1 MYADAGGDDALQPRE
16 ARDASRLRH
25 DPAISRG
32 SPSWR
37 PPMPFPIFRATPS
50 PRLRSRGPHV
60 QKLRCLLMVC
70 FVAAAACAPAAH
82 SPAGP
87 APPPAPPQAPP
98 QAVPSHTV
106 LRAADVSA
114 VPADDPRIH
123 EIVRAASAAR
133 VESDIRRLAG
143 FGTRHT
149 LSDTVSATRGI
160 GAARRWIF
168 AEFERI
174 SGACG
179 GCLEVMFVSDV
190 LAAGSHPRI
199 PQEVEIVNVVAV
211 QRGRSDP
218 DRRVVLQGHYDSRAS
233 DVLDATIDAP
243 GANDNASGTAAV
255 LEVARLLTPHAFDAT
270 IVYAA
275 LAGEEQG
282 LLGGEI
288 LAEHARAEGWHVEA
302 VLNNDIIG
310 NSRGITG
317 LVDNTTARVF
327 APGIRPDAPEAELRR
342 MLAFGGELDGPS
354 RQLGRYVVR
363 TADLYIPTLDVKLIY
378 RLDRF
383 GRGSDHTPFFLRG
396 FPAVR
401 ISETHED
408 YTRQHQDLRTED
420 GIVYGDVA
428 DAVDFPYATRIT
440 ALNAAALASLA
451 WAPASPQNVTVRGA
465 VQPHTTLRWEPV
477 RSENLAGYRVYWR
490 EPTAAAWTHSRWV
503 GDVTEFT
510 IENVVVDNHFFGV
523 AAVSASGQESLVVF
537 PVPER

>member
-1 MYADAGGDDALQPRE
+1 
-16 ARDASRLRH
+16 
-25 DPAISRG
+25 
-32 SPSWR
+32 
-37 PPMPFPIFRATPS
+37 
-50 PRLRSRGPHV
+50 V
-60 QKLRCLLMVC
+60 QKLRILLTGSLI
-70 FVAAAACAPAAH
+70 AAAACAPSVHARSGLEASPDPRPAAA
-82 SPAGP
+82 SPT
-87 APPPAPPQAPP
+87 APR
-98 QAVPSHTV
+98 AV
-106 LRAADVSA
+106 AASA
-114 VPADDPRIH
+114 ASADDTRIH
-123 EIVRAASAAR
+123 EIVRLASPAR

-174 SGACG
+174 SAACG
-179 GCLEVMFVSDV
+179 GCLEVMYVSDV
-190 LAAGSHPRI
+190 LAAGAHPRI
-199 PQEVEIVNVVAV
+199 QEEVNIVNVVAV
-211 QRGRSDP
+211 QRGRTDP
-218 DRRVVLQGHYDSRAS
+218 DRRVVVQGHYDSRAS

-255 LEVARLLTPHAFDAT
+255 LEAARLLTRHAFDAT

-288 LAEHARAEGWHVEA
+288 LAEHALNEGWRIEA

-327 APGIRPDAPEAELRR
+327 APGIRPEAPEAELRR
-342 MLAFGGELDGPS
+342 MLAFGGEMDGPS

-363 TADLYIPTLDVKLIY
+363 TADLYLPTLDVKLIY

-408 YTRQHQDLRTED
+408 YTRQHQDLRTEG
-420 GIVYGDVA
+420 GIEYGDVA
-428 DAVDFPYATRIT
+428 EAVDFPYAAKIT

-451 WAPASPQNVTVRGA
+451 WAPASPRNATIRGA

-477 RSENLAGYRVYWR
+477 ASANLAGYRVYWR
-490 EPTAAAWTHSRWV
+490 DPTDAAWTHSRWV

-510 IENVVVDNHFFGV
+510 LENVVVDNHFFGV
-523 AAVSASGQESLVVF
+523 AAVSRSGQESLVVF
-537 PVPER
+537 PVPDR